1 MEKKMP
7 IVKDEFIKKYL
18 LDALPKTEREQFE
31 EQYFEHD
38 DLYQRM
44 LLIEE
49 ELISDYV
56 YDRLPAPERRLFDSH
71 YSATSERRQR
81 IEMARN
87 WKRVIAAPSQRNLTE
102 ILKRGFTSLTELI
115 NIQPLVARAQTVI
128 VALSIASLMVGAAIA
143 WNHLMLRPQTG
154 GQLASNG
161 ADSPDRSNGQE
172 RYAAAEL
179 ALATSLIGTPDY
191 ETRSLT
197 IPRGFSGATLSLPTP
212 SDPGSQ
218 TLKVCVARLFR
229 GEATGEPVWG
239 ERVNDTRP
247 NDQLLQIKVPKKAF
261 AANGLYTLLLIRY
274 PTEAKDPQQA
284 VVTSY
289 RVMVTLE

>member
-18 LDALPKTEREQFE
+18 LDALSKAEREQFE

-38 DLYQRM
+38 DLYRRM
-44 LLIEE
+44 LMVEE

-56 YDRLPAPERRLFDSH
+56 YNRLPASERRLFDGH
-71 YSATSERRQR
+71 YFATPERRQR
-81 IEMARN
+81 IELARN
-87 WKRVIAAPSQRNLTE
+87 WKRVITASNQRNLTE

-128 VALSIASLMVGAAIA
+128 VALSIASLLVGAAIV
-143 WNHLMLRPQTG
+143 WNHMMLGRPTG

-161 ADSPDRSNGQE
+161 ANSPGRRDGQE

-179 ALATSLIGTPDY
+179 ALATSIIGAPDY

-197 IPRGFSGATLSLPTP
+197 IPRGFSGATLSLPIP

-239 ERVNDTRP
+239 ERVNDAGP
-247 NDQLLQIKVPKKAF
+247 NEQLLQIKVPKRAF
-261 AANGLYTLLLIRY
+261 AANGLYTLSLVRY

-284 VVTSY
+284 VVTNY
-289 RVMVTLE
+289 RVMVTIE